1 MATVTLKTGNN
12 QAETNIGVMNAAEC
26 VVSISATTSAGDVLR
41 IGRLPHQAKVY
52 DAVFYP
58 GAAFVD
64 NGIFKAG
71 LSGTEAALLASD
83 SYSLA
88 GFGGPNGAGVRLNVS
103 PLLLTT
109 SRSDDNAQRFSYIT
123 CTPTAVL
130 TAGHFGTLVVFYKLP
145 GQSL

>member
-1 MATVTLKTGNN
+1 MANVTTKTGLN
-12 QAETNIGVMNAAEC
+12 QAEVVLGAMGAAEC

-64 NGIFKAG
+64 NGIFKFG
-71 LSGTEAALLASD
+71 LSGTEAAILASH

-88 GFGGPNGAGVRLNVS
+88 GFGAAYGAGTRLNVN

-109 SRSDDNAQRFSYIT
+109 SRSDDANQRFTYIT
-123 CTPTAVL
+123 CTPTAAL
-130 TAGHFGTLVVFYKLP
+130 TAGHYGTLVVFYKLP

>member
-1 MATVTLKTGNN
+1 MATLTTKTGLN
-12 QAETNIGVMNAAEC
+12 QAEAVHAGINAAVC
-26 VVSISATTSAGDVLR
+26 KVSISATTSAGDVLR
-41 IGRLPHQAKVY
+41 IGRLPNKAQVT

-64 NGIFKAG
+64 NGIFKFG
-71 LSGTEAALLASD
+71 LSGTEAALLASH

-88 GFGGPNGAGVRLNVS
+88 FGAAFGAGSRLNVN

-130 TAGHFGTLVVFYKLP
+130 SAGHYGTLVVFYKLP